1 MYKILFSNM
10 RIPVIASP
18 MFIVSN
24 PNMVIEQCKSG
35 IIGSNPNMVIEQCK
49 SGIIGSNPN
58 MVIEQCKSGIIGS
71 FPALNA
77 RTSTKKSDLDIW
89 LHKIKN
95 S

>member
-18 MFIVSN
+18 MFIV
-24 PNMVIEQCKSG
+24 
-35 IIGSNPNMVIEQCK
+35 SNPNMVIEQCK

>member
-1 MYKILFSNM
+1 MYKILFSNKNKYQS
-10 RIPVIASP
+10 SP

-35 IIGSNPNMVIEQCK
+35 IIGSFQ
-49 SGIIGSNPN
+49 
-58 MVIEQCKSGIIGS
+58 
-71 FPALNA
+71 ALNA

>member
-1 MYKILFSNM
+1 M

-18 MFIVSN
+18 MFIV
-24 PNMVIEQCKSG
+24 
-35 IIGSNPNMVIEQCK
+35 
-49 SGIIGSNPN
+49 SNPN